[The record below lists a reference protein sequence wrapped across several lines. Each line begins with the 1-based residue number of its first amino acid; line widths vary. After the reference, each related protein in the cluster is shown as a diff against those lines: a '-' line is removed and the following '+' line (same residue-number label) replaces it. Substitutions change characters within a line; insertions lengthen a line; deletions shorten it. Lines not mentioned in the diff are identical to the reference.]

1 MKWVLSEPEVNKI
14 EVNAKKLFPDE
25 NHVGR
30 WGTVNI
36 GIKMIK
42 LDKVLTIT
50 KRKPGDKKSD

>member
-1 MKWVLSEPEVNKI
+1 MLSEPEIIKLDA
-14 EVNAKKLFPDE
+14 NARKLFPDE

-50 KRKPGDKKSD
+50 KRKPGEKKGE